1 MIIVSQ
7 DREHIVNFNNI
18 KEIRINS
25 YNSLMIDIY
34 SDYKLQLGHYKTEE
48 RAKEVL
54 QEIIQTCTRWENFKY
69 SIAEGIGTPRYE
81 MPKE

>member
-1 MIIVSQ
+1 M
-7 DREHIVNFNNI
+7 RGN
-18 KEIRINS
+18 
-25 YNSLMIDIY
+25 Y
-34 SDYKLQLGHYKTEE
+34 DYTIGKYKTEE